1 MFRFFKD
8 FFIYGIASVLSK
20 IIAVFL
26 MPVYTSVLTRE
37 EYGAMALIV
46 SCKGIIDLVSN
57 LNIHSGIARDYYEKD
72 VNRSKL
78 VSTGFYSI
86 LTLSISILC
95 ILIITRNF
103 WTESVL
109 GLPQKYDSAFLFML
123 LSIPAGSILSYFSIL
138 TRFKKKPILY
148 TIGSLIQ
155 ISIQISIS
163 VIGVVVLRYGVIS
176 VFVAVLIAELFGIFY
191 FAFINR
197 EYIEFSFEWK
207 YLKKALLYAIP
218 TLPAILAGWIDT
230 SVGQILISKYVSM
243 EDLGVY
249 SVALQFASIFTLIS
263 VGLNNTW
270 GPFLYENYTKE
281 SFKKQVNNLFTIIV
295 LVLTLVSVTISLL
308 SKELV
313 LLLSNPSYINAAQ
326 YIALL
331 CIPMTIYLLF
341 PIVSSGISI
350 SRDTKYIG
358 IAYIVGSL
366 INILFL
372 LLLMP
377 TMGIIIVP
385 ISLALSRIVSYVIQ
399 YVVTKRK
406 GILTLP
412 SKCVLFLI
420 VMCIA
425 MYFVVSFDVSLIHR
439 IILLIIIDGFII
451 WHIAKKYDIK
461 EFIHKYKYIKKQS

>member
-1 MFRFFKD
+1 MFKFFKD

-46 SCKGIIDLVSN
+46 SCKGIIDLFSN

-72 VNRSKL
+72 VNRSRL

-86 LTLSISILC
+86 LILSISILC
-95 ILIITRNF
+95 ILITTRNF

-109 GLPQKYDSAFLFML
+109 ELPQKYDFVFLLML

-155 ISIQISIS
+155 ILIQISIS
-163 VIGVVVLRYGVIS
+163 VIGVVVLRYGIVS
-176 VFVAVLIAELFGIFY
+176 VFVGVLIAELFGIIY

-197 EYIEFSFEWK
+197 EYIELSFEWK
-207 YLKKALLYAIP
+207 YLKRALLYAIP

-230 SVGQILISKYVSM
+230 SVGQIFINKYVSM

-249 SVALQFASIFTLIS
+249 SIALQFASVFTLIS
-263 VGLNNTW
+263 IGLNNTW

-281 SFKKQVNNLFTIIV
+281 GFKKQVNDLFTIIV
-295 LVLTLVSVTISLL
+295 LGLTIVSVTISLL

-313 LLLSNPSYINAAQ
+313 LLLSNPSYINAAE
-326 YIALL
+326 YIVLL
-331 CIPMTIYLLF
+331 CIPMAVYLLF

-358 IAYIVGSL
+358 IAYVAGCIVNIISL
-366 INILFL
+366 VLFL
-372 LLLMP
+372 P
-377 TMGIIIVP
+377 TIGIIIVP
-385 ISLALSRIVSYVIQ
+385 ISLALSRIVSYIITNT
-399 YVVTKRK
+399 VTKRK
-406 GILTLP
+406 GILALP
-412 SKCVLFLI
+412 SKYIVFLI
-420 VMCIA
+420 AMCIA
-425 MYFVVSFDVSLIHR
+425 MYFVVTYDISLTYR
-439 IILLIIIDGFII
+439 IILTIVIDGL
-451 WHIAKKYDIK
+451 IAWYVTKKYNLK
-461 EFIHKYKYIKKQS
+461 SFIQNFINK

>member
-1 MFRFFKD
+1 MLKFFKD

-46 SCKGIIDLVSN
+46 SCKGIIDLFSN

-72 VNRSKL
+72 VNRSRL

-103 WTESVL
+103 WTELVL
-109 GLPQKYDSAFLFML
+109 ELPQKYDFAFLLML

-155 ISIQISIS
+155 ILIQISIS
-163 VIGVVVLRYGVIS
+163 VIGVVVLRYGIVS
-176 VFVAVLIAELFGIFY
+176 VFVGVLIAELFGIIY

-197 EYIEFSFEWK
+197 EYIELSFEWK
-207 YLKKALLYAIP
+207 YLKRALLYAIP

-230 SVGQILISKYVSM
+230 SVGQIFINKYVSM

-249 SVALQFASIFTLIS
+249 SIALQFASIFTLIS
-263 VGLNNTW
+263 IGLNNTW

-281 SFKKQVNNLFTIIV
+281 GFKKQVNDLFTIIV
-295 LVLTLVSVTISLL
+295 LGLTIVSVTISLL

-313 LLLSNPSYINAAQ
+313 LLLSNSSYINAAE
-326 YIALL
+326 YIVLL
-331 CIPMTIYLLF
+331 CIPMAVYLLF

-358 IAYIVGSL
+358 IAYVAGSL

-377 TMGIIIVP
+377 KMGIIIVP
-385 ISLALSRIVSYVIQ
+385 ISLALSRIVSYIIQ
-399 YVVTKRK
+399 YIVTNRK
-406 GILTLP
+406 GILMLP
-412 SKCVLFLI
+412 SKYIVFLI
-420 VMCIA
+420 AMCIV
-425 MYFVVSFDVSLIHR
+425 MYFVVIFDISLIYR
-439 IILLIIIDGFII
+439 IILTIVIDGLIV
-451 WHIAKKYDIK
+451 WYVTKKYNLK
-461 EFIHKYKYIKKQS
+461 SFINNFIKK

>member
-1 MFRFFKD
+1 MLKFFKD

-46 SCKGIIDLVSN
+46 SCKGIIDLFSN

-72 VNRSKL
+72 VNRSRL

-86 LTLSISILC
+86 LILSIPILC
-95 ILIITRNF
+95 ILITTRNF

-109 GLPQKYDSAFLFML
+109 ELPQKYDFAFLLML

-155 ISIQISIS
+155 ILIQISIS
-163 VIGVVVLRYGVIS
+163 VIGVVVLRYGIVS
-176 VFVAVLIAELFGIFY
+176 VFVGVLIAELFGIIY

-197 EYIEFSFEWK
+197 EYIELSFEWK
-207 YLKKALLYAIP
+207 YLKRALLYAIP
-218 TLPAILAGWIDT
+218 TLPAILAGWMDT
-230 SVGQILISKYVSM
+230 SVGQIFINKYVSM

-249 SVALQFASIFTLIS
+249 SIALQFASVFTLIS
-263 VGLNNTW
+263 IGLNNTW

-281 SFKKQVNNLFTIIV
+281 GFKKQVNDLFTIIV
-295 LVLTLVSVTISLL
+295 LGLTIVSVTISLL

-313 LLLSNPSYINAAQ
+313 LLLSNSSYINAAE
-326 YIALL
+326 YIVLL
-331 CIPMTIYLLF
+331 CIPMAVYLLF

-358 IAYIVGSL
+358 IAYVAGSL
-366 INILFL
+366 INIMFL

-377 TMGIIIVP
+377 KMGIIIVP
-385 ISLALSRIVSYVIQ
+385 ISLALSRIVSYIIQ
-399 YVVTKRK
+399 YIVTKRK
-406 GILTLP
+406 GILALP
-412 SKCVLFLI
+412 SKYIAFLI
-420 VMCIA
+420 AMCVA
-425 MYFVVSFDVSLIHR
+425 MYFVVIFDISLTYR
-439 IILLIIIDGFII
+439 IIIIIAIDGLIAWYII
-451 WHIAKKYDIK
+451 KKYNLK
-461 EFIHKYKYIKKQS
+461 SFINNFIKK

>member
-1 MFRFFKD
+1 MFKFFKD

-20 IIAVFL
+20 IIAIFL
-26 MPVYTSVLTRE
+26 MPIYTSVLTRE

-46 SCKGIIDLVSN
+46 SCKGIIDLFSN

-72 VNRSKL
+72 VNRSRL

-103 WTESVL
+103 WTDSVL
-109 GLPQKYDSAFLFML
+109 ELPQKYDFAFLLML

-155 ISIQISIS
+155 ILVQISIS
-163 VIGVVVLRYGVIS
+163 VIGVVVLRYGIVS
-176 VFVAVLIAELFGIFY
+176 VFVGVLIAELFGIIY

-197 EYIEFSFEWK
+197 EYIELSFEWK
-207 YLKKALLYAIP
+207 YLKRALLYAIP
-218 TLPAILAGWIDT
+218 TLPAILAGWIDA
-230 SVGQILISKYVSM
+230 SVGQIFINKYVSM

-249 SVALQFASIFTLIS
+249 SIALQFASVFTLIS
-263 VGLNNTW
+263 IGLNNTW

-281 SFKKQVNNLFTIIV
+281 GFKKQVNDLFIIIV
-295 LVLTLVSVTISLL
+295 LGLTIVSVSISLL

-313 LLLSNPSYINAAQ
+313 LLLSNPSYINAAE
-326 YIALL
+326 YIVLL
-331 CIPMTIYLLF
+331 CIPMAVYLLF

-358 IAYIVGSL
+358 IAYVAGCIV
-366 INILFL
+366 NILSLVLFL
-372 LLLMP
+372 P
-377 TMGIIIVP
+377 TIGIIIVP
-385 ISLALSRIVSYVIQ
+385 ISLALSRIVSYIITNT
-399 YVVTKRK
+399 VTKRK
-406 GILTLP
+406 GILALP
-412 SKCVLFLI
+412 SKYIVFLI
-420 VMCIA
+420 AMCVA
-425 MYFVVSFDVSLIHR
+425 MYFVVIFDISLTYR
-439 IILLIIIDGFII
+439 IIITIAIDGLIAWCII
-451 WHIAKKYDIK
+451 KKYNLK
-461 EFIHKYKYIKKQS
+461 SFIQNFIKK

>member
-1 MFRFFKD
+1 MFKFFKD

-46 SCKGIIDLVSN
+46 SCKGIIDLFSN

-72 VNRSKL
+72 VNRSRL

-95 ILIITRNF
+95 ILIITKNF

-109 GLPQKYDSAFLFML
+109 ELPQKYDFAFLLML

-155 ISIQISIS
+155 ILIQISIS
-163 VIGVVVLRYGVIS
+163 VIGVVVLRYGIVS
-176 VFVAVLIAELFGIFY
+176 VFVGVLIAELFGIIY

-197 EYIEFSFEWK
+197 EYIELSFEWK
-207 YLKKALLYAIP
+207 YLKRALLYAIP

-230 SVGQILISKYVSM
+230 SVGQIFINKYVSM

-249 SVALQFASIFTLIS
+249 SIALQFASVFTLIS
-263 VGLNNTW
+263 IGLNNTW

-281 SFKKQVNNLFTIIV
+281 GFKKQVNDLFTIIV
-295 LVLTLVSVTISLL
+295 LGLTIVSVTISLL

-313 LLLSNPSYINAAQ
+313 LLLSNPSYINAAE
-326 YIALL
+326 YIVLL
-331 CIPMTIYLLF
+331 CIPMAVYLLF

-358 IAYIVGSL
+358 IAYVAGCIV
-366 INILFL
+366 NILSLVLFL
-372 LLLMP
+372 P
-377 TMGIIIVP
+377 TIGIIIVP
-385 ISLALSRIVSYVIQ
+385 ISLALSRIVSYIITNT
-399 YVVTKRK
+399 VTKRK
-406 GILTLP
+406 GILALP
-412 SKCVLFLI
+412 SKYIVFLI
-420 VMCIA
+420 AMCIA
-425 MYFVVSFDVSLIHR
+425 MYFVITYDISLTYR
-439 IILLIIIDGFII
+439 IILTIVIDGL
-451 WHIAKKYDIK
+451 IAWYVTKKYNLK
-461 EFIHKYKYIKKQS
+461 SFIQNFIKK

>member
-1 MFRFFKD
+1 MLKFFKD

-46 SCKGIIDLVSN
+46 SCKGIIDLFSN

-72 VNRSKL
+72 VNRSRL

-95 ILIITRNF
+95 MLIITRNF
-103 WTESVL
+103 WTELVL
-109 GLPQKYDSAFLFML
+109 ELPQKYDFAFLLML

-155 ISIQISIS
+155 ILIQISIS
-163 VIGVVVLRYGVIS
+163 VIGVVVLRYGIVS
-176 VFVAVLIAELFGIFY
+176 VFVGVLIAELFGIIY

-197 EYIEFSFEWK
+197 EYIELSFEWE
-207 YLKKALLYAIP
+207 YLKRALLYAIP

-230 SVGQILISKYVSM
+230 SVGQIFINKYVSM

-249 SVALQFASIFTLIS
+249 SIALQFASIFTLIS
-263 VGLNNTW
+263 IGLNNTW

-281 SFKKQVNNLFTIIV
+281 GFKKQVNDLFTIIV
-295 LVLTLVSVTISLL
+295 LGLTIVSVTISLL

-313 LLLSNPSYINAAQ
+313 LLLSNPSYINAAE
-326 YIALL
+326 YIVLL
-331 CIPMTIYLLF
+331 CIPMAVYLLF

-358 IAYIVGSL
+358 IAYVAGSL

-372 LLLMP
+372 LLLIP
-377 TMGIIIVP
+377 KMGIIIVP
-385 ISLALSRIVSYVIQ
+385 ISLALSRIVSYIIQ
-399 YVVTKRK
+399 YIVTKRK
-406 GILTLP
+406 GILALP
-412 SKCVLFLI
+412 SKYIVFLI
-420 VMCIA
+420 AMCIA
-425 MYFVVSFDVSLIHR
+425 MYFVVTYDISLTYR
-439 IILLIIIDGFII
+439 IILTIVIDGL
-451 WHIAKKYDIK
+451 IAWYVTKKYNLK
-461 EFIHKYKYIKKQS
+461 SFIQNFIKK

>member
-1 MFRFFKD
+1 MFKFFKD

-46 SCKGIIDLVSN
+46 SCKGIIDLFSN

-72 VNRSKL
+72 VNRSRL

-95 ILIITRNF
+95 ILIITKNF

-109 GLPQKYDSAFLFML
+109 ELPQKYDFAFLLML

-155 ISIQISIS
+155 ILIQISIS
-163 VIGVVVLRYGVIS
+163 VIGVVVLRYGIVS
-176 VFVAVLIAELFGIFY
+176 VFVGVLIAELFGIIY

-197 EYIEFSFEWK
+197 EYIELSFEWK
-207 YLKKALLYAIP
+207 YLKRALLYAIP

-230 SVGQILISKYVSM
+230 SVGQIFINKYVSM

-249 SVALQFASIFTLIS
+249 SIALQFASIFTLIS
-263 VGLNNTW
+263 IGLNNTW

-281 SFKKQVNNLFTIIV
+281 GFKKQVNDLFTIIV
-295 LVLTLVSVTISLL
+295 LGLTIVSVTISLL

-313 LLLSNPSYINAAQ
+313 LLLSNSSYINAAE
-326 YIALL
+326 YIVLL
-331 CIPMTIYLLF
+331 CIPMAVYLLF

-358 IAYIVGSL
+358 IAYVAGSL

-377 TMGIIIVP
+377 KMGIIIVP
-385 ISLALSRIVSYVIQ
+385 ISLALSRIVSYIIQ
-399 YVVTKRK
+399 YIVTKRK
-406 GILTLP
+406 GILILP
-412 SKCVLFLI
+412 SKYIVFLI
-420 VMCIA
+420 AVCIV
-425 MYFVVSFDVSLIHR
+425 MYFVVIFDISLIYR
-439 IILLIIIDGFII
+439 IILTIAIDGLIAWYII
-451 WHIAKKYDIK
+451 KKYNLK
-461 EFIHKYKYIKKQS
+461 SFIQNFIKK

>member
-1 MFRFFKD
+1 MLKFFKD

-46 SCKGIIDLVSN
+46 SCKGIIDLFSN

-72 VNRSKL
+72 VNRSRL

-103 WTESVL
+103 WTELVL
-109 GLPQKYDSAFLFML
+109 ELPQKYDFAFLLML

-155 ISIQISIS
+155 ILIQISIS
-163 VIGVVVLRYGVIS
+163 VIGVVVLRYGIVS
-176 VFVAVLIAELFGIFY
+176 VFVGVLIAELFGIIY

-197 EYIEFSFEWK
+197 EYIELSFEWK
-207 YLKKALLYAIP
+207 YLKRALLYAIP

-230 SVGQILISKYVSM
+230 SVGQIFINKYVSM

-249 SVALQFASIFTLIS
+249 SIALQFASIFTLIS
-263 VGLNNTW
+263 IGLNNTW

-281 SFKKQVNNLFTIIV
+281 GFKKQVNDLFTIIV
-295 LVLTLVSVTISLL
+295 LGLTIVSVTISLL

-313 LLLSNPSYINAAQ
+313 LLLSNSSYINAAE
-326 YIALL
+326 YIVLL
-331 CIPMTIYLLF
+331 CIPMAVYLLF

-358 IAYIVGSL
+358 IAYVAGSL

-372 LLLMP
+372 LSLMP
-377 TMGIIIVP
+377 KMGIIIVP
-385 ISLALSRIVSYVIQ
+385 ISLALSRIVSYIIQ
-399 YVVTKRK
+399 YIVTKRK
-406 GILTLP
+406 GILALP
-412 SKCVLFLI
+412 SKYIVFLI
-420 VMCIA
+420 AMCIA
-425 MYFVVSFDVSLIHR
+425 MYFVVSFDISLIYR
-439 IILLIIIDGFII
+439 IIIIILIDGTII
-451 WHIAKKYDIK
+451 WYIAKKYDLK
-461 EFIHKYKYIKKQS
+461 SFIHKFINK

>member
-1 MFRFFKD
+1 MLKFFKD

-46 SCKGIIDLVSN
+46 SCKGIIDLFSN

-72 VNRSKL
+72 VNRSRL

-86 LTLSISILC
+86 LILSISILC
-95 ILIITRNF
+95 ILITTRNF

-109 GLPQKYDSAFLFML
+109 ELPQKYDFAFLLML

-155 ISIQISIS
+155 ILIQISIS
-163 VIGVVVLRYGVIS
+163 VIGVVVLRYGIVS
-176 VFVAVLIAELFGIFY
+176 VFVGVLIAELFGIIY

-197 EYIEFSFEWK
+197 EYIELSFEWK
-207 YLKKALLYAIP
+207 YLKRALLYAIP

-230 SVGQILISKYVSM
+230 SVGQIFINKYVSM

-249 SVALQFASIFTLIS
+249 SIALQFASVFTLIS
-263 VGLNNTW
+263 IGLNNTW

-281 SFKKQVNNLFTIIV
+281 GFKKQVNDLFTIIV
-295 LVLTLVSVTISLL
+295 LGLTIVSVTISLL

-313 LLLSNPSYINAAQ
+313 LLLSNPSYINAAE
-326 YIALL
+326 YIVLL
-331 CIPMTIYLLF
+331 CIPMAVYLLF
-341 PIVSSGISI
+341 PIVSSGIFI

-358 IAYIVGSL
+358 IAYVAGCIVNIISL
-366 INILFL
+366 VLFL
-372 LLLMP
+372 P
-377 TMGIIIVP
+377 TIGIIIVP
-385 ISLALSRIVSYVIQ
+385 ISLALSRIVSYIITNT
-399 YVVTKRK
+399 VTKRK
-406 GILTLP
+406 GILALP
-412 SKCVLFLI
+412 SKYIVFLI
-420 VMCIA
+420 AMCIA
-425 MYFVVSFDVSLIHR
+425 MYFVVTYDISLTYR
-439 IILLIIIDGFII
+439 IILTIVIDGL
-451 WHIAKKYDIK
+451 IAWYVTKKYNLK
-461 EFIHKYKYIKKQS
+461 SFIQNFIKK